1 MRTRV
6 KICGITR
13 TEDALAAISSGAD
26 AIGFVFWQ
34 QSARNILPQ
43 QARPITKTIPAFV
56 TTVGV
61 YVDPTVEWVHETATI
76 ANLGLLQF
84 HGNESPE
91 FCDQFS
97 LPYVKALR
105 IKEDM
110 DLLEYANRYQSA
122 KGLLLDT
129 YSANLPGG
137 TGEVFDWTLI
147 PANLPLPI
155 ILSGG
160 LTPDNV
166 VHAIAKVK
174 PWAVDVS
181 SGVEASKGIKDIN
194 KISAFMQRVKNCEC
208 I

>member
-1 MRTRV
+1 M
-6 KICGITR
+6 
-13 TEDALAAISSGAD
+13 
-26 AIGFVFWQ
+26 
-34 QSARNILPQ
+34 
-43 QARPITKTIPAFV
+43 
-56 TTVGV
+56 
-61 YVDPTVEWVHETATI
+61 HETSTT

-91 FCDQFS
+91 FCDQFE

-105 IKEDM
+105 IKNDV
-110 DLLEYANRYQSA
+110 DLLEYAKRYQNA

-129 YSANLPGG
+129 YNARLPGG
-137 TGEVFDWTLI
+137 TGEVFDWELI

-166 VHAIAKVK
+166 VHAITKVK

-181 SGVEASKGIKDIN
+181 SGVEASEGIKDIN
-194 KISAFMQRVKNCEC
+194 KISAFMQRIKNCEC

>member
-13 TEDALAAISSGAD
+13 AEDSLAAISSGTD

-34 QSARNILPQ
+34 QSPRNILPQ
-43 QARPITKTIPAFV
+43 QAKSITRNIPAFV

-61 YVDPTVEWVHETATI
+61 YVNPSADWVRETSTI
-76 ANLGLLQF
+76 ANLSLLQF
-84 HGNESPE
+84 HGDEAPE
-91 FCDQFS
+91 FCDQFA
-97 LPYVKALR
+97 LPYIKALR
-105 IKEDM
+105 IKEGV
-110 DLLEYANRYQSA
+110 DLLECSNRYQNA
-122 KGLLLDT
+122 KALLLDT
-129 YSANLPGG
+129 YSANMPGG
-137 TGEVFDWTLI
+137 TGEVFDWKLI
-147 PANLPLPI
+147 PSNLPLPI

-166 VHAIAKVK
+166 AQAITKVR

-181 SGVEASKGIKDIN
+181 SGVEVSKGIKDIN
-194 KISAFMQRVKNCEC
+194 KISAFMQKVKNCEC

>member
-13 TEDALAAISSGAD
+13 TEDALASLSFGAD
-26 AIGFVFWQ
+26 AIGFVFWR
-34 QSARNILPQ
+34 QSPRNITPQ
-43 QARPITKTIPAFV
+43 QAKLIAKSIPAFV

-61 YVDPTVEWVHETATI
+61 YVDPTIDWVHETSTI

-84 HGNESPE
+84 HGNESSE
-91 FCDQFS
+91 FCDQFE
-97 LPYVKALR
+97 LLYVKAFR
-105 IKEDM
+105 IKNDV
-110 DLLEYANRYQSA
+110 DLLEYAKRYQNA

-129 YSANLPGG
+129 YNAHLPGG
-137 TGEVFDWTLI
+137 TGEIFDWELI

-166 VHAIAKVK
+166 VHAITKVK
-174 PWAVDVS
+174 P
-181 SGVEASKGIKDIN
+181 
-194 KISAFMQRVKNCEC
+194 
-208 I
+208 

>member
-13 TEDALAAISSGAD
+13 TQDALAAISYGAD

-34 QSARNILPQ
+34 QSSRNILPQ
-43 QARPITKTIPAFV
+43 QAKTITKNIPAFV

-61 YVDPTVEWVHETATI
+61 YVDPTIDWVNETSTT

-84 HGNESPE
+84 HGDETPE
-91 FCDQFS
+91 FCDQFA
-97 LPYVKALR
+97 LPYIKALR
-105 IKEDM
+105 IKEGV

-122 KGLLLDT
+122 KALLLDT
-129 YSANLPGG
+129 YSANMPGG
-137 TGEVFDWTLI
+137 TGEVFDWKLI
-147 PANLPLPI
+147 PSNLPLPI

-166 VHAIAKVK
+166 VHAITKVR

-194 KISAFMQRVKNCEC
+194 KISAFMQKVKNCEC

>member
-13 TEDALAAISSGAD
+13 TEDALASLSFGAD

-34 QSARNILPQ
+34 QSPRNITPQ
-43 QARPITKTIPAFV
+43 QAELITKSVPAFV

-61 YVDPTVEWVHETATI
+61 YVDPTIDWVHETSTT

-91 FCDQFS
+91 FCDQFE

-105 IKEDM
+105 IKNDV
-110 DLLEYANRYQSA
+110 DLLEYAKRYQNA

-129 YSANLPGG
+129 YNARLPGG
-137 TGEVFDWTLI
+137 TGEVFDWELI

-166 VHAIAKVK
+166 VHAITKVK

-181 SGVEASKGIKDIN
+181 SGVEASEGIKDIN

>member
-13 TEDALAAISSGAD
+13 AEDSLAAISSGTD

-34 QSARNILPQ
+34 QSPRNILPQ
-43 QARPITKTIPAFV
+43 QAKSITRNIPAFV

-61 YVDPTVEWVHETATI
+61 YVNPSADWVRETSTI
-76 ANLGLLQF
+76 ANLSLLQF
-84 HGNESPE
+84 HGDEAPE
-91 FCDQFS
+91 FCDQFA
-97 LPYVKALR
+97 LPYIKALR
-105 IKEDM
+105 IKEGV
-110 DLLEYANRYQSA
+110 DLLEYSNRYQNA
-122 KGLLLDT
+122 KALLLDT
-129 YSANLPGG
+129 YSANMPGG
-137 TGEVFDWTLI
+137 TGEVFDWKLI
-147 PANLPLPI
+147 PSNLPLPI

-166 VHAIAKVK
+166 AQAITKVR

-194 KISAFMQRVKNCEC
+194 KISAFMQKVKNCEC